1 MLEIKDTYDVVDM
14 YQLGEFA
21 GGQYKEIKDIPNAT
35 TRWKWFYDRQRAL
48 GRPDSETGR
57 ATPLNASVNDIV
69 WGTSPNGVNA
79 ANISHANIH
88 IAHGQYAAT
97 FPMEWGYGRFTGNA
111 AGNVYPNGLVP
122 RGIGGTEIVMYPDKW
137 VTDPNCKVN
146 LPELGAQD
154 NLVMAAFRSVTY
166 NAEGTVG
173 AYHEFA
179 GMDQIHVTGQAGR
192 GFKKGRLVV
201 AFFGWDFGSASEMG
215 NVYANDIDSIW
226 LLTRGTP
233 GQFRKTTG
241 MGGNQAMFLMLGT
254 CDAPYDFG
262 NIECDDF
269 PAVFMTRAQW
279 GRESGARFGWSG
291 KLKIEAGITSET
303 RNPYTGTIIADLK
316 GRHIMDGGVVNYAEA
331 QTNVNDLVVLDD
343 KDSVGISQPN
353 LIEYKLGRWNAEA
366 NFLHEVNG
374 NVYGNPSGF
383 PFDGQEFF
391 YKSFGTSRKVQ
402 VDRTDIAPIPNV
414 KGYKSRLGFQRLVNG
429 VWTPPFS
436 HANGTPAFS
445 YSGTATQPPVS
456 NPPVINSFTAT
467 PASSTSGAS
476 VTLAWQTTDAVTV
489 SINGLPSIPVDGS
502 IVVKPAIT
510 TTYILTATNAAGATA
525 TATATVAIAT
535 SSSPVFAST
544 FSGAGPNI
552 VATVGSSIA
561 PAISWSKA
569 NFANGILTSPNGN
582 TSYPWASGR
591 ASKVVFFGIT
601 VQGPFNYQRIT
612 ANHKV
617 APDGKVLHG
626 ETFTGVTIQPGVKV
640 ARLELPCP
648 EAGLLTTVIGG
659 ALNSG
664 AAAVMTVESMEVY
677 A

>member
-1 MLEIKDTYDVVDM
+1 MIAIKDVYDVVDL

-35 TRWKWFYDRQRAL
+35 TRWEWYYKRQRAL
-48 GRPDSETGR
+48 GRPDDETGR
-57 ATPLNASVNDIV
+57 AQPLAASCNDIV
-69 WGTSPNGVNA
+69 AGTSPNGVNA
-79 ANISHANIH
+79 ANISHANIY

-97 FPMEWGYGRFTGNA
+97 TTTEWAYGRFLGHG
-111 AGNVYPNGLVP
+111 AGNVYPNSLVP

-146 LPELGAQD
+146 LPELGTQD

-179 GMDQIHVTGQAGR
+179 GIDQIHVTGQAGR

-215 NVYANDIDSIW
+215 NVYGNDLDSIW

-269 PAVFMTRAQW
+269 PAVWMTRAQW
-279 GRESGARFGWSG
+279 GRESGGRFGWNVL
-291 KLKIEAGITSET
+291 KLETGITNET
-303 RNPYTGTIIADLK
+303 RNLYTGTIIGDLK
-316 GRHIMDGGVVNYAEA
+316 GRHIVNGGIVNHAESA
-331 QTNVNDLVVLDD
+331 VNVESLVVLDD
-343 KDSVGISQPN
+343 KDGAGIQQPN
-353 LIEYKLGRWNAEA
+353 LVQYKLGRWNTEA

-383 PFDGQEFF
+383 PYDGQDFF
-391 YKSFGTSRKVQ
+391 YKNLAGNRKVQ
-402 VDRTDIAPIPNV
+402 VDRTDLAPLVGV
-414 KGYKSRLGFQRLVNG
+414 KGHKSRLGFQRFVNG
-429 VWTPPFS
+429 VWTPAFS

-445 YSGTATQPPVS
+445 YGGTAVAPPVS

-467 PASSTSGAS
+467 PATSTVGSN
-476 VTLAWQTTDAVTV
+476 VTLAWQTTNAITV
-489 SINGLPSIPVDGS
+489 SIAGLSTIPVDGS
-502 IVVKPAIT
+502 IVVRPAIG

-525 TATATVAIAT
+525 TATVRVSIPVST
-535 SSSPVFAST
+535 SPVFAST
-544 FSGAGPNI
+544 FSGTGPNI
-552 VATVGSSIA
+552 LATVGSSIA
-561 PAISWSKA
+561 PAISWSNA
-569 NFANGILTSPNGN
+569 SFANDMLKTVNGN
-582 TSYPWASGR
+582 PCYPWANGR
-591 ASKVVFFGIT
+591 ASKVVYLGIT
-601 VQGPFNYQRIT
+601 VAGPFNYQRLT
-612 ANHKV
+612 AEHKI

-626 ETFTGVTIQPGVKV
+626 ETFTGITLQVGVKV
-640 ARLELPCP
+640 ARLELPCS
-648 EAGLLTTVIGG
+648 ENGTLTTVLGG

-664 AAAVMTVESMEVY
+664 STAVMTIEAMEIY